1 MHGRCQTY
9 LEQYINV
16 QTYRIFEITKL
27 KNQINKGVTMRI
39 RSGDP
44 KIYETRLEKKV
55 QRSYPLRYLS
65 DARLWNL
72 NSNIL

>member
-27 KNQINKGVTMRI
+27 KNQRNKGVTMRI

-44 KIYETRLEKKV
+44 KIYETRLEKKA

-65 DARLWNL
+65 DARL
-72 NSNIL
+72 